1 MIGSIEVRGLSRTF
15 HTTVRRPGFTGAV
28 RSLVNPE
35 RVAKDAVSDITFDVS
50 PGELLALLG
59 PNGAGKSTTIKMLTG
74 ILTPTSGEARVAG
87 VVPYQERERNARNI
101 GAVFGQRTQLWWDLP
116 VRESF
121 AILRDIY
128 DVPEAEHRTRLRE
141 FDELLDLSS
150 FWDTRV
156 RHLSLGQR
164 VRSDLAAA
172 LLHDPPVVFLD
183 EPTIGMDVVVK
194 EQVREFLRYQVEER
208 GRTVLLTT
216 HDMTEVERLAER
228 VVLINHG
235 RLVLDGTLDEI
246 RRKFG
251 STWQVRVT
259 LADPHD
265 ARRGAAGDGAG
276 AARRPPGGVR
286 TRRAHGAGHAPGAEA
301 GHRAV
306 RGDRHRPGRGRPG
319 GRDACRV
326 RPGGRRVTVAV
337 LQGWRAARVTPLGE
351 LHTPPRMTAALLRL
365 TVQVV
370 LVASLW
376 HGLYAATGT
385 TAGLSEDQ
393 AVTYAVLAVLAT
405 RIRELDQYAGR
416 DTVLQH
422 MHFGT
427 IIYWYLRPLP
437 PQRYYALRALGEQ
450 LYGLVWVLAG
460 YAICLAAGVVDPP
473 RSAAVA
479 GVFAVS
485 AFLGQWVLY
494 YVMLAIDQLCFW
506 TLRNG
511 AAMLILIFAQN
522 LLSGVYAPLWFFPGL
537 VHHHERLP
545 AVPGDAQCAAVA
557 VRRPNRTVRRGTAVG
572 RTGRLGGGSRPAH
585 PAAVAAGRPARDLA
599 GRLTCRPR
607 LFASSGASP
616 GSTSAPSWSIAPSS

>member
-1 MIGSIEVRGLSRTF
+1 VIGSIEVRGLSRTF
-15 HTTVRRPGFTGAV
+15 HTTVRRPGFMGAV

-35 RVAKDAVSDITFDVS
+35 RVAKDAVSDITFDVA

-128 DVPEAEHRTRLRE
+128 DIPEDEHRTRLRE

-172 LLHDPPVVFLD
+172 LLHDPRVVFLD

-194 EQVREFLRYQVEER
+194 EQVREFLRYQVEQR

-259 LADPHD
+259 LADPHTPVE
-265 ARRGAAGDGAG
+265 ALPGMVLVRREGPQVVFGPDG
-276 AARRPPGGVR
+276 P
-286 TRRAHGAGHAPGAEA
+286 TAPAMHQALKQVIERYEVTDIALDEA
-301 GHRAV
+301 DLEDV
-306 RGDRHRPGRGRPG
+306 M
-319 GRDACRV
+319 
-326 RPGGRRVTVAV
+326 
-337 LQGWRAARVTPLGE
+337 RAAYVQAGGE
-351 LHTPPRMTAALLRL
+351 
-365 TVQVV
+365 
-370 LVASLW
+370 
-376 HGLYAATGT
+376 
-385 TAGLSEDQ
+385 
-393 AVTYAVLAVLAT
+393 
-405 RIRELDQYAGR
+405 
-416 DTVLQH
+416 
-422 MHFGT
+422 
-427 IIYWYLRPLP
+427 
-437 PQRYYALRALGEQ
+437 
-450 LYGLVWVLAG
+450 
-460 YAICLAAGVVDPP
+460 
-473 RSAAVA
+473 
-479 GVFAVS
+479 
-485 AFLGQWVLY
+485 
-494 YVMLAIDQLCFW
+494 
-506 TLRNG
+506 
-511 AAMLILIFAQN
+511 
-522 LLSGVYAPLWFFPGL
+522 
-537 VHHHERLP
+537 
-545 AVPGDAQCAAVA
+545 
-557 VRRPNRTVRRGTAVG
+557 
-572 RTGRLGGGSRPAH
+572 
-585 PAAVAAGRPARDLA
+585 
-599 GRLTCRPR
+599 
-607 LFASSGASP
+607 
-616 GSTSAPSWSIAPSS
+616 

>member
-1 MIGSIEVRGLSRTF
+1 MSGSIEVRGLSRTF
-15 HTTVRRPGFTGAV
+15 HTTVRRPGVLGAI

-35 RVAKDAVSDITFDVS
+35 RIAKDAVSDISFEVQ

-87 VVPYQERERNARNI
+87 VVPYEERERNARNI

-128 DVPEAEHRTRLRE
+128 DVPADEHATRLRE

-251 STWQVRVT
+251 WTWQVRAT
-259 LADPHD
+259 LADAH
-265 ARRGAAGDGAG
+265 AAVE
-276 AARRPPGGVR
+276 PWPG
-286 TRRAHGAGHAPGAEA
+286 
-301 GHRAV
+301 
-306 RGDRHRPGRGRPG
+306 
-319 GRDACRV
+319 
-326 RPGGRRVTVAV
+326 
-337 LQGWRAARVTPLGE
+337 
-351 LHTPPRMTAALLRL
+351 
-365 TVQVV
+365 VV
-370 LVASLW
+370 LVRREGPQVVFGPDGPAAPTVHQALKQVIERYEVTDIA
-376 HGLYAATGT
+376 LDEAELEDVMRAAYAQ
-385 TAGLSEDQ
+385 AGD
-393 AVTYAVLAVLAT
+393 
-405 RIRELDQYAGR
+405 D
-416 DTVLQH
+416 
-422 MHFGT
+422 
-427 IIYWYLRPLP
+427 
-437 PQRYYALRALGEQ
+437 
-450 LYGLVWVLAG
+450 
-460 YAICLAAGVVDPP
+460 LAADM
-473 RSAAVA
+473 AAEVA
-479 GVFAVS
+479 G
-485 AFLGQWVLY
+485 
-494 YVMLAIDQLCFW
+494 D
-506 TLRNG
+506 
-511 AAMLILIFAQN
+511 
-522 LLSGVYAPLWFFPGL
+522 
-537 VHHHERLP
+537 
-545 AVPGDAQCAAVA
+545 
-557 VRRPNRTVRRGTAVG
+557 
-572 RTGRLGGGSRPAH
+572 
-585 PAAVAAGRPARDLA
+585 VAAQTPAQTQ
-599 GRLTCRPR
+599 G
-607 LFASSGASP
+607 G
-616 GSTSAPSWSIAPSS
+616 